1 MARNEL
7 RCTFLTN
14 ASVMGDGSFL
24 YVVEKLP
31 NDIERHLNIFF
42 NDSTNKVD
50 VSYTVWMGK
59 NKVFYNHTIK
69 LNILC
74 LELVSN
80 GGYEGI
86 DAIIYLDFISDDE
99 LKTRV
104 AIELFY
110 KSMDDAKKDL
120 EIIKALLGEEK

>member
-1 MARNEL
+1 MSRNEL
-7 RCTFLTN
+7 RCTFPTN

-59 NKVFYNHTIK
+59 NKIFYNHNIK
-69 LNILC
+69 LNILY
-74 LELVSN
+74 LELMSN

-86 DAIIYLDFISDDE
+86 EAIIYLDFISDDGLE
-99 LKTRV
+99 TRV
-104 AIELFY
+104 ATELFY

-120 EIIKALLGEEK
+120 ETIKSVLGEEK